1 MICSPQ
7 SRSSLRPSADG
18 DRMRRTRN
26 ALVAVLLS
34 FVAPIAMGAQSV
46 PAVHV
51 IGTGGTIGSAGDY
64 WHGRTTRVP
73 IDSLVRVPGIDKLA
87 TVTTEQLWQVAS
99 SSIGPARW
107 LELSRHVTERF
118 KSQPGLSGIV
128 ITHGTD
134 TMEETAYFLDLTV
147 GGEKPVVVTGSMRPS
162 DMPGADGPANLLNAV
177 KVAGDPR
184 SRGRGVMVVMDDRVF
199 AARDV
204 TKTNSMRV
212 ETFQA
217 PERGALAIVDA
228 YGIVFHRATSGR
240 EQPQFDIGDVRA
252 LPKVDIV
259 YSYAG
264 ADSVAIDAFVAAGA
278 KGLVIAG
285 VGKGGMTSEQSR
297 AVDRASKQGVVV
309 VATTRTG
316 SGPVPNEGQ
325 TGTIGAGDLNPQKAR
340 VLLMLSL
347 TRTSDPAQVARIFE
361 KNQ

>member
-1 MICSPQ
+1 MTGNSVE
-7 SRSSLRPSADG
+7 RLRI
-18 DRMRRTRN
+18 
-26 ALVAVLLS
+26 ALVAAVWIIGAPR
-34 FVAPIAMGAQSV
+34 VADAQSL

-64 WHGRTTRVP
+64 WHGRASRVP
-73 IDSLVRVPGIDKLA
+73 IDSLARIPGVEKLA
-87 TVTTEQLWQVAS
+87 RVTTEQLWNVGS
-99 SSIGPARW
+99 SAIGPERW
-107 LELSRHVTERF
+107 LELSRHVMDRF

-147 GGEKPVVVTGSMRPS
+147 AGDKPIVLTGSMRPS

-177 KVAGDPR
+177 KVAADPR
-184 SRGRGVMVVMDDRVF
+184 SRGRGVMVTMDDRLF

-217 PERGALAIVDA
+217 PERGALGIVDP
-228 YGIVFHRATSGR
+228 YGIVFHRAASGS
-240 EQPQFDIGDVRA
+240 QKPQFDISAVRVF
-252 LPKVDIV
+252 PRVDIA

-264 ADSVAIDAFVAAGA
+264 ADSVVIDALVAAGA

-285 VGKGGMTSEQSR
+285 VGRGNMPAEQAR
-297 AVDRASKQGVVV
+297 AVERASKQGVIV
-309 VATTRTG
+309 VAATRTG
-316 SGPVPNEGQ
+316 SGRVPSEGLN
-325 TGTIGAGDLNPQKAR
+325 GLIGAGDLNAQKAR
-340 VLLMLSL
+340 VLLMLAL
-347 TRTSDPAQVARIFE
+347 TRTSDPAQIASIFE